1 MASNGIMFNASNRN
15 LIVMVN
21 ETPSFEANSSLD
33 GVMKNVSKRPFYN
46 TVDADEAGDE
56 DLLDE
61 CVHQPGKKR
70 RLSVEQV
77 RFLEKS
83 FELDNKLEPERKTQL
98 ARDLGLQP
106 RQVAV
111 WFQNRRARW
120 KTKQLEREYDILKSS
135 YDTLRVDYDNLL
147 KEKDKLRSEVICL
160 TDKLHAKEKG
170 LEIQTNDLET
180 TCKKAFIQSDSQFES
195 LEKSGIVSEGMTA
208 SFDQQLVGYS
218 IEDHHSSGT
227 DGSAV
232 VDEESPHHIDSR
244 HSSVVLLGY
253 SIEDPLSSGTDG
265 SDVLDEES
273 PHHIDSGHSSIVG
286 YITSTR
292 VSHIETDQS
301 DFSHVDE
308 EEGMSEKLQFPQDCH
323 NLKME
328 CGLFPEAPTTSCNYV
343 FSMDDSWWEWS

>member
-232 VDEESPHHIDSR
+232 VDEESPHHIDS
-244 HSSVVLLGY
+244 
-253 SIEDPLSSGTDG
+253 
-265 SDVLDEES
+265 
-273 PHHIDSGHSSIVG
+273 GHSSIVG